1 MKFSLKACLAGAV
14 GRPLAVTIAAVVAV
28 AFGLLTV
35 VEGGRALFGG
45 AEMGEFVPLFLG
57 FIFAAGFAYVFA
69 GMGLCYGKTGAGML
83 SMAIAAATA
92 VVLAGFLWHVW
103 HGGAYET
110 RTMVALPV
118 RLGLWIIIAAIAIRN
133 RPFR

>member
-45 AEMGEFVPLFLG
+45 AEMGAIVPFVLRFN
-57 FIFAAGFAYVFA
+57 FAAGFAYVVA
-69 GMGLCYGKTGAGML
+69 GIGLWYGQNWARML

-103 HGGAYET
+103 HDGAYET